1 MFLFI
6 VVWHVVVDACQA
18 TAGDGV
24 VDIVGAVGGEEES
37 GVVSFEG
44 SEEGGDDGVLFEVD
58 AAFADVDVGFV
69 E

>member
-1 MFLFI
+1 M
-6 VVWHVVVDACQA
+6 
-18 TAGDGV
+18 
-24 VDIVGAVGGEEES
+24 
-37 GVVSFEG
+37 SFEG